1 MESRRRTMKVIIAG
15 SRSIDSL
22 DHIEKAVVR
31 SKFIVDEIVSGTAR
45 GADRYGEIYAR
56 LHDIYLT
63 RMPANWNLHGKSA
76 GYKRNVEMAEY
87 ADAVIVIWDGVSKG
101 SKHMMNIA
109 EARSMPLYVYNIN
122 DLIQHKAA
130 MKGM

>member
-1 MESRRRTMKVIIAG
+1 MKVIIAG